1 MYSKCGTA
9 LVPSHHCWS
18 VRKTLQLS
26 QAHLEVG
33 KPSKKPH
40 CLIKTGLKLT
50 LLKGIWG
57 LLMQVAKHSH
67 LLSKVHLQ
75 PFSSTNTD
83 ISTKGKKREKR
94 SILQNLPSF
103 VVTVL
108 LLFCFCFV
116 FCSFDFS
123 VKEPSADL
131 YQILEGKLNDNG
143 PLTTA
148 ESNYYFL

>member
-94 SILQNLPSF
+94 SILQKLPSF